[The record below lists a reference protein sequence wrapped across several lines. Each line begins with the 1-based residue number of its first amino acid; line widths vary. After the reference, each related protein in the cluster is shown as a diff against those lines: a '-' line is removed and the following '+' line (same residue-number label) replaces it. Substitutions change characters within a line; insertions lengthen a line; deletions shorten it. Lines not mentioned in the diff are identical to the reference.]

1 MSNYREH
8 LYKGAS
14 GKILGSARIL
24 RKQMTGSEQILWE
37 QLRDRKL
44 SGFKIRRQHPIGSYI
59 ADFYCHEAKLVIEVD
74 GHVHDS
80 KEQAIYDMNRTK
92 DLDLI
97 DIKVIRF
104 KNEDIEQRLTEVLKT
119 IGKELGA

>member
-44 SGFKIRRQHPIGSYI
+44 SGFKIRRQHALGSYI

-74 GHVHDS
+74 GLIHDA
-80 KEQAIYDMNRTK
+80 KEQQAYDANRTK
-92 DLDLI
+92 DLKLMGI
-97 DIKVIRF
+97 TVIRF
-104 KNEDIEQRLTEVLKT
+104 TNNEVEHSLQHILKV
-119 IGKELGA
+119 IAES